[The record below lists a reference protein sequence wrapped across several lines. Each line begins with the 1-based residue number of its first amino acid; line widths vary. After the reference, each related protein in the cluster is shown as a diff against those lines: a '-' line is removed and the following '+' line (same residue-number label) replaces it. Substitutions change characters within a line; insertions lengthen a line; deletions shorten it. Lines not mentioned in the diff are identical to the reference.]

1 MACGL
6 TAGRRGA
13 QKPGISKYPQLRWVR
28 SDGWIFRAVIR
39 QSRRLRICGGSE
51 VVTRF
56 FQASSQSSHTQQQC
70 TVIQRIT
77 VSNISVTALPQVIYL
92 HPHAHL
98 SEKRP
103 WIVACRFQPAGAWER
118 LLQAP
123 ARRGAATVWI
133 LGTGFLHQRLSGRF
147 AGLNERYAQSRVA
160 FPGSRRGSNP

>member
-1 MACGL
+1 MVGTEHRDHADFAMVRLFRGL
-6 TAGRRGA
+6 
-13 QKPGISKYPQLRWVR
+13 SW
-28 SDGWIFRAVIR
+28 
-39 QSRRLRICGGSE
+39 
-51 VVTRF
+51 
-56 FQASSQSSHTQQQC
+56 TQQQC

-92 HPHAHL
+92 HNHAHW

-133 LGTGFLHQRLSGRF
+133 LGTAFCTRGYPCDLRALMSATHKAALLSL
-147 AGLNERYAQSRVA
+147 ARVEEVTRDVA
-160 FPGSRRGSNP
+160 PCVDTGGDSA

>member
-1 MACGL
+1 MVGTEHRDHADFAMVRLFRGL
-6 TAGRRGA
+6 
-13 QKPGISKYPQLRWVR
+13 SW
-28 SDGWIFRAVIR
+28 
-39 QSRRLRICGGSE
+39 
-51 VVTRF
+51 
-56 FQASSQSSHTQQQC
+56 TQQQC

-92 HPHAHL
+92 HPHAHW

-103 WIVACRFQPAGAWER
+103 WIVACGFQPAGAWER

-133 LGTGFLHQRLSGRF
+133 LGTGFLHKRLSGRF

-160 FPGSRRGSNP
+160 FP